1 MQKCTSGF
9 SEYRV
14 FPFYRRTTD
23 KGLRKMD
30 VKGRVALVT
39 GAASGIGKSCAVELL
54 NEGAMV
60 SKRNKEKQ
68 GKLKNQSGK

>member
-1 MQKCTSGF
+1 
-9 SEYRV
+9 
-14 FPFYRRTTD
+14 
-23 KGLRKMD
+23 MD

-60 SKRNKEKQ
+60 SKKKKKKRKRKIFNVKLTREKNFHSFR
-68 GKLKNQSGK
+68 LI

>member
-1 MQKCTSGF
+1 
-9 SEYRV
+9 
-14 FPFYRRTTD
+14 
-23 KGLRKMD
+23 MD

-60 SKRNKEKQ
+60 SKKKKGKKENIQCRTNAREKFP
-68 GKLKNQSGK
+68 

>member
-1 MQKCTSGF
+1 
-9 SEYRV
+9 
-14 FPFYRRTTD
+14 
-23 KGLRKMD
+23 MD

-60 SKRNKEKQ
+60 SKKKKKEKKENIQ
-68 GKLKNQSGK
+68 CKTNAREKFP

>member
-1 MQKCTSGF
+1 
-9 SEYRV
+9 
-14 FPFYRRTTD
+14 
-23 KGLRKMD
+23 MD

-60 SKRNKEKQ
+60 SKKKKKEKKENIQ
-68 GKLKNQSGK
+68 CKTNAREIFP

>member
-1 MQKCTSGF
+1 
-9 SEYRV
+9 
-14 FPFYRRTTD
+14 
-23 KGLRKMD
+23 MD

-60 SKRNKEKQ
+60 SKKKKKGKRKIFNVELTREKNFHSF
-68 GKLKNQSGK
+68 GLI

>member
-1 MQKCTSGF
+1 
-9 SEYRV
+9 
-14 FPFYRRTTD
+14 
-23 KGLRKMD
+23 MD

-60 SKRNKEKQ
+60 SKKKKERKIFNV
-68 GKLKNQSGK
+68 KLTREKYFHSFRLI

>member
-1 MQKCTSGF
+1 
-9 SEYRV
+9 
-14 FPFYRRTTD
+14 
-23 KGLRKMD
+23 MD

-60 SKRNKEKQ
+60 SKKKERKENIQ
-68 GKLKNQSGK
+68 CKTSVREKFP